1 MAMWQQLTAIKQVEA
16 ASLSENELDRS
27 LGPWALTA
35 LGIGAIIGTGIFVL
49 TGVAAANNAGP
60 ALMLSFVVAGVVCG
74 LAALCYAEF
83 ASLIPASGSAYSYA
97 YSTMGELLAWFI
109 GWDLILEYLVSI
121 GAVAVGWAGY
131 FTAFLRHFGIV
142 FPEALRAAPLAK
154 GVGAI
159 AIVPT
164 GHLMNLPAML
174 IVAAITALCYFGIRQ
189 SSKVN
194 AWIVVLKLAVIVLFI
209 GFGAYYI
216 VPANW
221 HPFIPERIV
230 DATGPHYGVLGIFEG
245 AAIIFFAYIGFDA
258 VSTAAQEAKN
268 PQRDMPIG
276 IIASLIICTVLYI
289 IVAGILT
296 GMIPYGQLNV
306 SHPVAYAVEQVPAL
320 KNWLAPIIE
329 IGAIL
334 GLSSVILVMMI
345 GQPRIFYAMAKD
357 GLFPPVF
364 AKVHPK
370 YKTPHI
376 NTLIT
381 GAIATVMAGV
391 LPIDILA
398 EMTNIGTLSAF
409 FVVCI
414 AVLILRHTRPDLK
427 RSFSVPLPWFTCL
440 AGAGGCAYL
449 IYSLPVDT
457 WIRMIGWA
465 VLGFIIY
472 FAYGFRHSRLRSP
485 AP

>member
-1 MAMWQQLTAIKQVEA
+1 MAMWQRLTAIKQVEGV
-16 ASLSENELDRS
+16 LVDNELDRS

-60 ALMLSFVVAGVVCG
+60 ALMLSFVVAGAVCG

-142 FPEALRAAPLAK
+142 FPEALRNAPLAK
-154 GVGAI
+154 GEGAV
-159 AIVPT
+159 AIVST

-174 IVAAITALCYFGIRQ
+174 IVMAITALCYFGIRQ

-194 AWIVVLKLAVIVLFI
+194 TWIVVLKLAVIAAFI

-276 IIASLIICTVLYI
+276 IIVSLIVCTILYI
-289 IVAGILT
+289 VVAGVLT
-296 GMIPYGQLNV
+296 GMIPYQQLNV
-306 SHPVAYAVEQVPAL
+306 PHPVAYAVEQVPAL
-320 KNWLAPIIE
+320 KSWLAPIIE

-370 YKTPHI
+370 YRTPHI

-381 GAIATVMAGV
+381 GGVATVMAGV

-409 FVVCI
+409 MVVCV
-414 AVLILRHTRPDLK
+414 AVLVLRYKRPDLK
-427 RSFSVPLPWFTCL
+427 RSFSVPLPWVTCL
-440 AGAGGCAYL
+440 AGAAGCGYL

-457 WIRMIGWA
+457 WIRMAGWA

-472 FAYGFRHSRLRSP
+472 FAYGFHNSKLRGP
-485 AP
+485 QP